1 MAVADIKTGVSFE
14 RIVREPEHMTFEG
27 EACLKFLRGNTLG
40 LFRIE

>member
-1 MAVADIKTGVSFE
+1 MGLSFE

-27 EACLKFLRGNTLG
+27 ETCLKFVRENALG